1 MAAMS
6 LGNAGSLGSHSL
18 LASASDRDES
28 PASGSFSLDSL
39 LGALKTPAHHPPKP
53 DQRLEYLFEDEY
65 VANGPSWGA
74 RICYGAGITYL
85 TGLAVGGTWGLL
97 DGLRNPAG
105 ITRRLRI
112 NCIMNACTA
121 RGPFVANNIAM
132 LALLYNLIHGGVIKL
147 RDGRYD
153 LASSVAS
160 AAAAGIIYKSTRGV
174 RAMGVAG
181 GIFGSGML
189 AYQLAKKYYH
199 EHGSLLL

>member
-6 LGNAGSLGSHSL
+6 LGSVGSHAL
-18 LASASDRDES
+18 LSNPDDRTES
-28 PASGSFSLDSL
+28 RASGSFGLDAL
-39 LGALKTPAHHPPKP
+39 LGALKTPAASHPPKP

-85 TGLAVGGTWGLL
+85 SGLAVGGTWGLL

-105 ITRRLRI
+105 TTRRLRI
-112 NCIMNACTA
+112 NCILNACTA

-153 LASSVAS
+153 LVSSVAS
-160 AAAAGIIYKSTRGV
+160 AAAAGVLYKSTRGL

-199 EHGSLLL
+199 EHGSLVL